1 VWVRRAVRQPERRSP
16 QDRSQNRDTRT
27 DEVLQEITVVGSE
40 LDGEIVRPELQASS
54 DHLDVA
60 PGCSTH
66 DVANPEKYAYS
77 VKI

>member
-1 VWVRRAVRQPERRSP
+1 
-16 QDRSQNRDTRT
+16 
-27 DEVLQEITVVGSE
+27 VLQEITVVGSE